1 MSRRTERLNH
11 LLRQEITELLQRE
24 AKDPRLSVMVSVTRV
39 SVSADLHFAK
49 VFVSVLGTEEE
60 KKGLLAGLHAA
71 SGFLRRELA
80 SRLSLRYTP
89 DLSFVYDDTMEQAGK
104 VIQLIDQVSSSEVET
119 QEKGE
124 R

>member
-11 LLRQEITELLQRE
+11 LLRQEITDLLQRE

-39 SVSADLHFAK
+39 SVSADMHFAK

-80 SRLSLRYTP
+80 GRLSLRYTP

-104 VIQLIDQVSSSEVET
+104 VIRLIDQVSSNET
-119 QEKGE
+119 KTQGQGE

>member
-11 LLRQEITELLQRE
+11 LIRQEITDLLQRE

-39 SVSADLHFAK
+39 SVPADMHFAK

-104 VIQLIDQVSSSEVET
+104 VIQLIDQVNSSETKT
-119 QEKGE
+119 QGQGE

>member
-1 MSRRTERLNH
+1 MTRRTERLNH

-24 AKDPRLSVMVSVTRV
+24 AKDPRLSVMVSVTHV
-39 SVSADLHFAK
+39 SVSPDMHHAK
-49 VFVSVLGTEEE
+49 VFVSVMGTEEE

-71 SGFLRRELA
+71 SGFLRHELA
-80 SRLSLRYTP
+80 SRLKLRYTP
-89 DLSFVYDDTMEQAGK
+89 DLSFAYDDTIEQAGK
-104 VIQLIDQVSSSEVET
+104 VIQLIDQVSSSETGT

>member
-39 SVSADLHFAK
+39 SVSADMHFAK

-80 SRLSLRYTP
+80 SRLTLRYTP
-89 DLSFVYDDTMEQAGK
+89 ELTFAYDDTMEQAGR
-104 VIQLIDQVSSSEVET
+104 VIELIDKVSSSETGT
-119 QEKGE
+119 QGTGE

>member
-1 MSRRTERLNH
+1 MNRRTERLNH
-11 LLRQEITELLQRE
+11 LLRQEITDLLQRE
-24 AKDPRLSVMVSVTRV
+24 AKDPRLSVMVSITRV
-39 SVSADLHFAK
+39 SVSADMHFAK

-104 VIQLIDQVSSSEVET
+104 VIQLIDQVSSSETKT
-119 QEKGE
+119 QGQGE

>member
-24 AKDPRLSVMVSVTRV
+24 AKDPRLAVMVSVTRV
-39 SVSADLHFAK
+39 SVSADLHYAK
-49 VFVSVLGTEEE
+49 VFVSVMGTEEE
-60 KKGLLAGLHAA
+60 KKGLVVGLHAA

-80 SRLSLRYTP
+80 GRLTLRHTP
-89 DLSFVYDDTMEQAGK
+89 ELVFVYDDTMERAGK
-104 VIQLIDQVSSSEVET
+104 VIELIDQVRTGESGVQET
-119 QEKGE
+119 GE

>member
-39 SVSADLHFAK
+39 SVSADMHYAK
-49 VFVSVLGTEEE
+49 VFVSVMGTEEE

-104 VIQLIDQVSSSEVET
+104 VIQLIDQVSSSETKT
-119 QEKGE
+119 QGQGE

>member
-11 LLRQEITELLQRE
+11 LLRQEITELLRRE

-39 SVSADLHFAK
+39 SVSADMHFAK

-104 VIQLIDQVSSSEVET
+104 VIQLIDQVSSSETKT
-119 QEKGE
+119 QGQGE

>member
-39 SVSADLHFAK
+39 SVSADMHLAK

-104 VIQLIDQVSSSEVET
+104 VIQLIDEVSSSETRT
-119 QEKGE
+119 QGQGE

>member
-11 LLRQEITELLQRE
+11 LLRQEITDLLQRE
-24 AKDPRLSVMVSVTRV
+24 AKDPRLSVMVSVTHV
-39 SVSADLHFAK
+39 SVSPDLRYAK

-71 SGFLRRELA
+71 SGFLRRELS

-104 VIQLIDQVSSSEVET
+104 VLQLIDQVSSSEAET
-119 QEKGE
+119 QETGE

>member
-24 AKDPRLSVMVSVTRV
+24 AKDPRLAVMVSVTRV
-39 SVSADLHFAK
+39 SVSADLHYAK
-49 VFVSVLGTEEE
+49 VFVSVMGTEEE

-80 SRLSLRYTP
+80 GRLTLRHTP
-89 DLSFVYDDTMEQAGK
+89 ELAFVYDDTMEKAGK
-104 VIQLIDQVSSSEVET
+104 VIALIEEVRASESGT
-119 QEKGE
+119 QEKGG

>member
-11 LLRQEITELLQRE
+11 LLRQEITQLLQRE
-24 AKDPRLSVMVSVTRV
+24 AKDPRLSVMVSITRV
-39 SVSADLHFAK
+39 SVSADMHYAK
-49 VFVSVLGTEEE
+49 VFVSVMGTEEE

-104 VIQLIDQVSSSEVET
+104 VIQLIDQVSSSETKT
-119 QEKGE
+119 QGQGE

>member
-39 SVSADLHFAK
+39 SVSADMHYAK
-49 VFVSVLGTEEE
+49 VYVSVMGTEEE
-60 KKGLLAGLHAA
+60 KKGLLAGLRAA

-80 SRLSLRYTP
+80 SRLTLRYTP

-104 VIQLIDQVSSSEVET
+104 VIQLIDQVSSSEAET

>member
-24 AKDPRLSVMVSVTRV
+24 AKDPRLSVMVSITRV
-39 SVSADLHFAK
+39 SVTSDLHHAK
-49 VFVSVLGTEEE
+49 VYVSVMGSEEE

-80 SRLSLRYTP
+80 SRLTLRYTP

-104 VIQLIDQVSSSEVET
+104 VIQLIDQVSSSEART

-124 R
+124 H

>member
-11 LLRQEITELLQRE
+11 LLRQEITDLLQRE

-39 SVSADLHFAK
+39 SVSADMHFAK

-104 VIQLIDQVSSSEVET
+104 VIQLIQQVSASEAET
-119 QEKGE
+119 QETGE

>member
-39 SVSADLHFAK
+39 SVSADMHYAK
-49 VFVSVLGTEEE
+49 VYVSVMGTEEE
-60 KKGLLAGLHAA
+60 KRGLLAGLRAA

-80 SRLSLRYTP
+80 SRLTLRYTP

-104 VIQLIDQVSSSEVET
+104 VIQLIDQVSSSEAET

>member
-11 LLRQEITELLQRE
+11 LLRQEITDLLQRE

-39 SVSADLHFAK
+39 SVSSDLRYAK
-49 VFVSVLGTEEE
+49 VFVSVMGTEEE

-71 SGFLRRELA
+71 SGFLRREL
-80 SRLSLRYTP
+80 SGRLSIRYTP
-89 DLSFVYDDTMEQAGK
+89 ELSFFYDDTMEQAGK
-104 VIQLIDQVSSSEVET
+104 VIELIQQVSASEAET
-119 QEKGE
+119 QEPGE

>member
-11 LLRQEITELLQRE
+11 LLRQEITQLLQRE
-24 AKDPRLSVMVSVTRV
+24 AKDPRLSVMVSITRV
-39 SVSADLHFAK
+39 SVSADMHYAK
-49 VFVSVLGTEEE
+49 VFVSVMGTEEE

-89 DLSFVYDDTMEQAGK
+89 DLTFVYDDTMEQAGK
-104 VIQLIDQVSSSEVET
+104 VIQLIDQVSSSETKT
-119 QEKGE
+119 QGQGE

>member
-24 AKDPRLSVMVSVTRV
+24 AKDPRLFVMVSVTRV
-39 SVSADLHFAK
+39 SVSADLHYAK
-49 VFVSVLGTEEE
+49 VYVSVMGTEEE

-71 SGFLRRELA
+71 SGFLRHELA
-80 SRLSLRYTP
+80 SRLNLRYTP
-89 DLSFVYDDTMEQAGK
+89 DLAFFYDDTMERAGR
-104 VIQLIDQVSSSEVET
+104 VIQLIDQVSSGEAKT